1 MYNMNDILAQLQGG
15 QSADQIAKSFT
26 DALNAA
32 IQKQNEESAAA
43 TQRKAKIEGMMDLI
57 DHILQ
62 FIDEFYPDVLPEDMD
77 LEITESDVAELI
89 DELDEAIPQ
98 LVQLTSAL
106 KGLENLMGDAPKK
119 TSRVEPIG
127 TAKMTIKRPGAEPVT
142 FEAKEVSFGDAMEK
156 FFRQNGLK

>member
-26 DALNAA
+26 NALNAA
-32 IQKQNEESAAA
+32 IQKQNEQSVANARR
-43 TQRKAKIEGMMDLI
+43 QAKISDMADLI
-57 DHILQ
+57 EDLVD
-62 FIDEFYPDVLPEDMD
+62 FISEYYPEVLPEDVD
-77 LEITESDVAELI
+77 LEITEEDVAGLI
-89 DELDEAIPQ
+89 DELDAAVPQ

-106 KGLENLMGDAPKK
+106 KGLEELTAKP

-142 FEAKEVSFGDAMEK
+142 FEAKDVSFGDAMEK

>member
-32 IQKQNEESAAA
+32 IQKQNEQSEADAR
-43 TQRKAKIEGMMDLI
+43 RKAKISDMADLI
-57 DHILQ
+57 EDIVD
-62 FIDEFYPDVLPEDMD
+62 FISEYYPEVLPEDMD
-77 LEITESDVAELI
+77 LEITEADVAELI
-89 DELDEAIPQ
+89 DELDAAIPQ

-106 KGLENLMGDAPKK
+106 KGLEELAAKPVSKL
-119 TSRVEPIG
+119 EPIG

-142 FEAKEVSFGDAMEK
+142 FEAKDVSFGDAMEK
-156 FFRQNGLK
+156 FFKQNGLK

>member
-1 MYNMNDILAQLQGG
+1 MYNMNDILTQLQGG
-15 QSADQIAKSFT
+15 QSADQIAQAFA

-32 IQKQNEESAAA
+32 IQKQNEQSEANARR
-43 TQRKAKIEGMMDLI
+43 QAKISDMADLI
-57 DHILQ
+57 EGLVD
-62 FIDEFYPDVLPEDMD
+62 FIDKYYPELLPEDMD
-77 LEITESDVAELI
+77 LEITDEDAAQLI
-89 DELDEAIPQ
+89 DELDAAVPQ

-106 KGLENLMGDAPKK
+106 KGLEELT

-127 TAKMTIKRPGAEPVT
+127 TAKMTVKCPGAKPVT

>member
-15 QSADQIAKSFT
+15 QSADQIAQAFT

-32 IQKQNEESAAA
+32 IQKQNEQSEANARR
-43 TQRKAKIEGMMDLI
+43 QAKISDMADLI
-57 DHILQ
+57 EDIVD
-62 FIDEFYPDVLPEDMD
+62 FISEYYPEVLPEDMD
-77 LEITESDVAELI
+77 LEITEADVAELI
-89 DELDEAIPQ
+89 DELDAAIPQ

-106 KGLENLMGDAPKK
+106 KGLEELTAKPV
-119 TSRVEPIG
+119 SLVEPIG

-142 FEAKEVSFGDAMEK
+142 FEAKDVSFGDAMEK

>member
-32 IQKQNEESAAA
+32 IQKQNEQSEA
-43 TQRKAKIEGMMDLI
+43 TARRKAKISDMADLI
-57 DHILQ
+57 EDIVD
-62 FIDEFYPDVLPEDMD
+62 FISEYYPEILPEDMD
-77 LEITESDVAELI
+77 LEITEDEVAELI
-89 DELDEAIPQ
+89 DELDAAVPQ

-106 KGLENLMGDAPKK
+106 KGLEELAAKPVSKL
-119 TSRVEPIG
+119 EPIG

-142 FEAKEVSFGDAMEK
+142 FEAKDVSFGDAMEK

>member
-32 IQKQNEESAAA
+32 IQKQNEQSVANARR
-43 TQRKAKIEGMMDLI
+43 QAKISDMADLI
-57 DHILQ
+57 EDLVD
-62 FIDEFYPDVLPEDMD
+62 FISEYYPEVLPEDVD
-77 LEITESDVAELI
+77 LEITDEDVAQLI
-89 DELDEAIPQ
+89 DELDAAVPQ

-106 KGLENLMGDAPKK
+106 KGLEELTAKPV
-119 TSRVEPIG
+119 SRVEPIG

>member
-32 IQKQNEESAAA
+32 IQKQNEQSEANARR
-43 TQRKAKIEGMMDLI
+43 QAKISDMTGLI
-57 DHILQ
+57 EDIVD
-62 FIDEFYPDVLPEDMD
+62 FINEYYPEVLPEDVD
-77 LEITESDVAELI
+77 LEISEADIAELI
-89 DELDEAIPQ
+89 DELDAAIPQ

-106 KGLENLMGDAPKK
+106 KGLEELTAKPA
-119 TSRVEPIG
+119 SRVEPIG
-127 TAKMTIKRPGAEPVT
+127 TAKMTIKRPGAEPIT
-142 FEAKEVSFGDAMEK
+142 FETKDVSFSDAMEK

>member
-32 IQKQNEESAAA
+32 IQKQNEQSVANARR
-43 TQRKAKIEGMMDLI
+43 QAKIIDMADLI
-57 DHILQ
+57 EDLVD
-62 FIDEFYPDVLPEDMD
+62 FISEYYPEVLPEDVD
-77 LEITESDVAELI
+77 LEITDEDVAQLI
-89 DELDEAIPQ
+89 DELDAAVPQ

-106 KGLENLMGDAPKK
+106 KGLEELTAKPV
-119 TSRVEPIG
+119 SRVEPIG